1 MNRIFFV
8 AFLLITGTMSA
19 GLSIKNDKDRSI
31 FEDAV
36 VLSSQML
43 SKNAKD
49 KAANALLK
57 FASWMDKTD
66 SRVKEMKAKAVFGD
80 PISALSGSASRDL
93 LVRKLI
99 NRSEELRGET
109 SKRMLYIVVGKMVD
123 PSNAKITALHEE
135 LKAGRFDL
143 TLSKLIEDSASPERV
158 DLAEEKRLEEERQRK
173 IEADNQALKEEY
185 GKVSEEDVNL
195 ILDNSKF
202 KAFSYSESS
211 ILDAINRITHKLY
224 WRGIQMKITGKRISY
239 TKAEEA
245 TNGAVFY
252 YGPLFQPNVEEYAIE
267 NKTIRQVLDHISANI
282 GVMWRIGD
290 GYIEFYDDL
299 APDAATPEDGF
310 AASDIQA
317 LLKGNLKDLL
327 KYRGQ
332 ELEMNGL
339 ITGIGRGMVSN
350 DRYFSLDG
358 GLTRIEFKKDQVNE
372 RMFKRLEKSVEDW
385 RLSGGRKAMLD
396 KIRDA
401 RENGEELDRRTMNNA
416 NAFIRFRG
424 VVHGIDRGRLLFKE
438 VKFIRIEETGEY
450 LIKNNN

>member
-1 MNRIFFV
+1 MNRIV
-8 AFLLITGTMSA
+8 LLVFLLISGTLSA

-57 FASWMDKTD
+57 FASWLDKSD

-80 PISALSGSASRDL
+80 PISSLSGSASRDL
-93 LVRKLI
+93 FVRKII

-109 SKRMLYIVVGKMVD
+109 SKRMLYIVIGKMVD

-173 IEADNQALKEEY
+173 IEADNRALKEEY
-185 GKVSEEDVNL
+185 DKISEEDVNL

-202 KAFSYSESS
+202 KAFSYSEAS

-239 TKAEEA
+239 TATEEA
-245 TNGAVFY
+245 TNGAIFY
-252 YGPLFQPNVEEYAIE
+252 RGPLYQPNVEEYAIE

-290 GYIEFYDDL
+290 GYIEFYDDM
-299 APDAATPEDGF
+299 ASDAATPEDGF
-310 AASDIQA
+310 AASEMQA
-317 LLKGNLKDLL
+317 LIKGSLK
-327 KYRGQ
+327 RSFEISRQ
-332 ELEMNGL
+332 
-339 ITGIGRGMVSN
+339 R
-350 DRYFSLDG
+350 
-358 GLTRIEFKKDQVNE
+358 
-372 RMFKRLEKSVEDW
+372 
-385 RLSGGRKAMLD
+385 A
-396 KIRDA
+396 
-401 RENGEELDRRTMNNA
+401 
-416 NAFIRFRG
+416 
-424 VVHGIDRGRLLFKE
+424 
-438 VKFIRIEETGEY
+438 
-450 LIKNNN
+450 